1 MPRVKVEA
9 RNARDLGDGF
19 REVVIPF
26 SSLNPAAQAFDR
38 IVIEAKL
45 QVSSE
50 WVLVDKVVLTKGSGD
65 VDWAPARVAK
75 LVIDCSKQAVRIS
88 PLIYGIA
95 KGTPGLGETVH
106 RVGGNTST
114 RLNWD
119 LRGVWN
125 TGSDWFFENVKG
137 TDTGLADWIEEGH
150 AAGVKMAVTVPMIGW
165 VAKDATSVGF
175 PISKLGPQRARD
187 EGRPEAGDGFRPDGA
202 PVTPG
207 PPTTTS
213 VAAPPE
219 VIRRWIGAIRQKD
232 AERGARGVDMYFL
245 DNEPDLWNTTHRD
258 IHPEPLSYDELLDR
272 TIRYGTAIRET
283 DPEAV
288 IAGPAS
294 WGWSGYFYSAKDV
307 AVGWHLQPD
316 RRAHGGVPLLPWY
329 LQSLAAHEKRTGVRV
344 LDVLDVHFY
353 PQAKGVFG
361 KDGGIDP
368 ETSALRLRST
378 RALWDPTY
386 KDESW
391 IGEHVNL
398 LPRLAS
404 WVAQNYPGRGISI
417 GEWSLGAEKH
427 ISGGLA
433 IAEALGRF
441 AQRQLNSAYL

>member
-1 MPRVKVEA
+1 MIPRKVQWLVGIGLGCALGLTLVSLVLRYRRGPTASSSPTAASSDAGSNVAYEIAEVVYDGGFANGWKDWGWGPHEIADAGPARVKFADFGGIVFQHDELASRYGALVFRFRAPASYGDFLNVSLKNKKVEQKPMPRVKVEA

-65 VDWAPARVAK
+65 VDSAPARVAK
-75 LVIDCSKQAVRIS
+75 LSIDCSKQAVRIS

-187 EGRPEAGDGFRPDGA
+187 EGRPEAGDGFRPDGT

-232 AERGARGVDMYFL
+232 AERGARGVDM
-245 DNEPDLWNTTHRD
+245 
-258 IHPEPLSYDELLDR
+258 
-272 TIRYGTAIRET
+272 
-283 DPEAV
+283 
-288 IAGPAS
+288 
-294 WGWSGYFYSAKDV
+294 
-307 AVGWHLQPD
+307 
-316 RRAHGGVPLLPWY
+316 
-329 LQSLAAHEKRTGVRV
+329 
-344 LDVLDVHFY
+344 
-353 PQAKGVFG
+353 
-361 KDGGIDP
+361 
-368 ETSALRLRST
+368 
-378 RALWDPTY
+378 
-386 KDESW
+386 
-391 IGEHVNL
+391 
-398 LPRLAS
+398 
-404 WVAQNYPGRGISI
+404 
-417 GEWSLGAEKH
+417 
-427 ISGGLA
+427 
-433 IAEALGRF
+433 
-441 AQRQLNSAYL
+441 